1 MNSKAAAAQNLKVD
15 AARLRAHQECLQGE
29 CQSVVTLAMLD
40 GSLIGLQK
48 GIESYIQA
56 VRSLYHV
63 TWSDKNGRF
72 ECTCY
77 GFQKSLMCSHVITIM
92 HVEGVIDVREH
103 LRGKLPTGA
112 TRASIGALLS

>member
-15 AARLRAHQECLQGE
+15 AARLSAHQECLQGE
-29 CQSVVTLAMLD
+29 CGSVVTLAMLD

-63 TWSDKNGRF
+63 TWSEETRRF
-72 ECTCY
+72 ECMCY
-77 GFQKSLMCSHVITIM
+77 GFQKSLMCSHVILVM

-103 LRGKLPTGA
+103 LRGKLPAGA
-112 TRASIGALLS
+112 TRASTVVLLS

>member
-1 MNSKAAAAQNLKVD
+1 
-15 AARLRAHQECLQGE
+15 
-29 CQSVVTLAMLD
+29 MLD

-63 TWSDKNGRF
+63 TWSEETRRF
-72 ECTCY
+72 ECMCY
-77 GFQKSLMCSHVITIM
+77 GFQKSLMCSHVILVM

-103 LRGKLPTGA
+103 LRGKLPAGA
-112 TRASIGALLS
+112 TRASTVVLLS